1 MNLFEN
7 LQNFNESINNTF
19 EQDVDYNILKDNNVD
34 FFENGAGVYRL
45 TTPNGET
52 VDVNIELSNSATDIP
67 KYFVSIPGD
76 DIKTVSVDLTAALL
90 DAANKLDDGGSP
102 FDKIKRAPKKVT
114 ESSDGDVEAGWLD
127 LSKNL
132 KDINNGKY
140 KPSHLLHLLDSET
153 LKLDITK
160 LIEYDEDEHDCELFN
175 GKYFADW
182 DDYIESIENIK
193 TESNCSEC
201 ECEDKELE
209 ESSKLEEAGTN
220 KSGYTLNFGAWRHG
234 NGLSFAS
241 KNELVSWLRS
251 NYIDLETKIIYN
263 EDVTDNFKN
272 SMHKISHTD
281 INNKDASKKLFDR
294 GYVAIKDTEEDNI
307 EESVKLEKLS
317 IGNKLQTVIDAFDS
331 AIKLVS
337 FMVQFIDEDTIE
349 KMYNKIAGVEE
360 ATSGIG
366 GAYTTKAIDLKP
378 TSAISNVKKIDEK
391 IIKVW
396 DEHFDSEEIKKK
408 VDEIKEHPEDVEMGQ
423 YFVVK
428 HEDKTYYVIDD
439 DYKYVTLDGVDTAIS
454 VASDDEYNIYAL
466 YFKYKYVDYSD
477 GDAENGMTAPDI
489 EVESSPYKI
498 EKIDKA

>member
-201 ECEDKELE
+201 ECEDEELE
-209 ESSKLEEAGTN
+209 ESA
-220 KSGYTLNFGAWRHG
+220 
-234 NGLSFAS
+234 
-241 KNELVSWLRS
+241 
-251 NYIDLETKIIYN
+251 
-263 EDVTDNFKN
+263 
-272 SMHKISHTD
+272 
-281 INNKDASKKLFDR
+281 
-294 GYVAIKDTEEDNI
+294 
-307 EESVKLEKLS
+307 KLEKLS